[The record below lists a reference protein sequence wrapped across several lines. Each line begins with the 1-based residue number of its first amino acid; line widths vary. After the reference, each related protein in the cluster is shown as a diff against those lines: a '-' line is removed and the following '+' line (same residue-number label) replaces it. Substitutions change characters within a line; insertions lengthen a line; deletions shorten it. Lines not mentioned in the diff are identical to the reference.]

1 MTKKQKRLRIQDHK
15 NRNSI
20 NMHIFFLNFFINKWL
35 NKLKIIEKF
44 KNTLKTRIIENSK
57 NIQKFKKDFS
67 MLKIPLKTCTKCQVK
82 SKINGK
88 YA

>member
-67 MLKIPLKTCTKCQVK
+67 MLKIPLKTCTKYQVK